1 MYSYIKNWNWKRTE
15 KIELKKNLVQ
25 KSSSKHLKKKNI
37 NSEKLFLIYYFVYI
51 ICFLYRAK
59 IWFGIKDLLFSISFV
74 SDKKKKLSCK

>member
-1 MYSYIKNWNWKRTE
+1 MYTYIKNWNWKRTE
-15 KIELKKNLVQ
+15 KVELKKNLVQ

-59 IWFGIKDLLFSISFV
+59 IWFGIKDLLFSISSV
-74 SDKKKKLSCK
+74 SDKNKRLSCK